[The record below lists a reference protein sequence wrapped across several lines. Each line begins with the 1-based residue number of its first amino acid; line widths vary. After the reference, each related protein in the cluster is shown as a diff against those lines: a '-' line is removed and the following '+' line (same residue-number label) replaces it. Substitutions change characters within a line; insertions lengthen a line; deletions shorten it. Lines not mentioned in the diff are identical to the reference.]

1 MDYKSKIILIAGP
14 TASGKSKIAID
25 LAKKINGEIV
35 NADSMQVYKQLKIL
49 TARPSEK
56 DQKTIKHHLFGIID
70 VRKRFST
77 GQWLKKCIKLIN
89 LIRKKNKIPIIVGGT
104 GLYFKALVDG
114 LVSIPKLKLS
124 EKNKILKLHK
134 KLGQNQFYKKLIKLD
149 PISKKFVNSN
159 DVNRSIRAYEVKK
172 LTKKS
177 LYKWF
182 RETKTFFDKNEFV
195 MTYVD
200 YPRDKLIKNIKKRID
215 RMFDLG
221 AIKEVKKFNLIKINK
236 LNSVSHVIGIKEINS
251 FLSKKAE
258 LSDIKEQILI
268 KTRQYAKRQSTWSR
282 GHMINWHKIDPKS
295 KNPFKKILK

>member
-14 TASGKSKIAID
+14 TASGKSKIAIN
-25 LAKKINGEIV
+25 LAKKINGEII

-49 TARPSEK
+49 TARPSKK
-56 DQKTIKHHLFGIID
+56 DQKKIKHHLFGVID
-70 VRKRFST
+70 VQKKFST
-77 GQWLKKCIKLIN
+77 GQWLKECIKIIN
-89 LIRKKNKIPIIVGGT
+89 LIRKRKKIPIIVGGT

-114 LVSIPKLKLS
+114 LVKIPKFKPL

-172 LTKKS
+172 FTKKS

-182 RETKTFFDKNEFV
+182 EETKTFFDKNDFV

-200 YPRDKLIKNIKKRID
+200 YPRDKLITNIKERID

-221 AIKEVKKFNLIKINK
+221 AINEVKKFNLIKINK
-236 LNSVSHVIGIKEINS
+236 LNSVNHVIGIKEINS
-251 FLSKKAE
+251 YLSKKAE
-258 LSDIKEQILI
+258 LNDIKEQILI

>member
-14 TASGKSKIAID
+14 TASGKSKIAIN
-25 LAKKINGEIV
+25 LAKKINGEII

-56 DQKTIKHHLFGIID
+56 DQKKIKHHLFGIID

-77 GQWLKKCIKLIN
+77 GQWLKKCIKIIN
-89 LIRKKNKIPIIVGGT
+89 LIRKKNKTPIIVGGT

-114 LVSIPKLKLS
+114 LVSIPKLKPS

-172 LTKKS
+172 FTKKS

-182 RETKTFFDKNEFV
+182 QETKTFFDKNEFV

-221 AIKEVKKFNLIKINK
+221 AIKEVRKFNLTKINK
-236 LNSVSHVIGIKEINS
+236 LNSVNHVIGIKEINS

-258 LSDIKEQILI
+258 LNDIKDQMLI

>member
-14 TASGKSKIAID
+14 TASGKSKIAVN

-49 TARPSEK
+49 TARPTGEDRK
-56 DQKTIKHHLFGIID
+56 NIKHYLFGIID

-77 GQWLKKCIKLIN
+77 GQWLKECTKTIN
-89 LIRKKNKIPIIVGGT
+89 LIRKRKNVPIIVGGT

-114 LVSIPKLKLS
+114 LVRIPKFKS
-124 EKNKILKLHK
+124 SDKNKILKLHN

-149 PISKKFVNSN
+149 PISKKFVNPN

-182 RETKTFFDKNEFV
+182 NETETYFDKNDFV

-200 YPRDKLIKNIKKRID
+200 YPRDKLIINIKKRID

-221 AIKEVKKFNLIKINK
+221 AIKEVRKFNLIKIKK
-236 LNSVSHVIGIKEINS
+236 LNSVNHVIGIKEINAY
-251 FLSKKAE
+251 LSKKAE

-282 GHMINWHKIDPKS
+282 GHMTNWHKIDPKS

>member
-1 MDYKSKIILIAGP
+1 M
-14 TASGKSKIAID
+14 
-25 LAKKINGEIV
+25 
-35 NADSMQVYKQLKIL
+35 
-49 TARPSEK
+49 
-56 DQKTIKHHLFGIID
+56 
-70 VRKRFST
+70 
-77 GQWLKKCIKLIN
+77 IN
-89 LIRKKNKIPIIVGGT
+89 LIRKKNKTPIIVGGT

-114 LVSIPKLKLS
+114 LVSIPKFKPS

-134 KLGQNQFYKKLIKLD
+134 KLGQKQFYKKLVKLD
-149 PISKKFVNSN
+149 PVSKKFINSN

-182 RETKTFFDKNEFV
+182 RETKTFFDKSEFV

-236 LNSVSHVIGIKEINS
+236 LNSVNHVIGIKEINS
-251 FLSKKAE
+251 YLSKKAE
-258 LSDIKEQILI
+258 LNDIKEQILI

>member
-14 TASGKSKIAID
+14 TASGKSKIAIN

-77 GQWLKKCIKLIN
+77 GQWLKKCIKIIN
-89 LIRKKNKIPIIVGGT
+89 LIRKKNKTPIIVGGT

-114 LVSIPKLKLS
+114 LVSIPKFKPS

-134 KLGQNQFYKKLIKLD
+134 KLGQKQFYKKLVKLD
-149 PISKKFVNSN
+149 PVCKKFINSN

-172 LTKKS
+172 LTKES

-182 RETKTFFDKNEFV
+182 KETKTFFDKNEFV

-236 LNSVSHVIGIKEINS
+236 LNSVNRVIGIKEINS

-258 LSDIKEQILI
+258 LNDIKEQILI

>member
-1 MDYKSKIILIAGP
+1 MDLKSKIVLIAGP
-14 TASGKSKIAID
+14 TASGKSKIAIN
-25 LAKKINGEIV
+25 LAKKIKGEIV

-49 TARPSEK
+49 TARPSDK
-56 DQKTIKHHLFGIID
+56 NKKNIKHYLFGIID

-77 GQWLKKCIKLIN
+77 GQWLKECVKIIN
-89 LIRKKNKIPIIVGGT
+89 LIRKRKKIPIIVGGT

-114 LVSIPKLKLS
+114 LVRIPKFKPS
-124 EKNKILKLHK
+124 EKNKILKLHN
-134 KLGQNQFYKKLIKLD
+134 KLGQKQFFKKLVKLD
-149 PISKKFVNSN
+149 PVSKKFVNPN
-159 DVNRSIRAYEVKK
+159 DVNRSIRAYEVKI

-182 RETKTFFDKNEFV
+182 KDTKTFFDKNDFV

-200 YPRDKLIKNIKKRID
+200 YPRDKLIINIKNRID

-236 LNSVSHVIGIKEINS
+236 LNSVNHVIGIKEINS
-251 FLSKKAE
+251 YLSKKAE

-282 GHMINWHKIDPKS
+282 GHMSDWHKIDPKS

>member
-14 TASGKSKIAID
+14 TASGKSKIAIN

-77 GQWLKKCIKLIN
+77 GQWLTECIKIIN
-89 LIRKKNKIPIIVGGT
+89 LIRKRKKNPIIVGGT

-114 LVSIPKLKLS
+114 LVKIPKFDPS
-124 EKNKILKLHK
+124 EKNKILHLHN
-134 KLGQNQFYKKLIKLD
+134 KLGQNQFYKRLLKLD
-149 PISKKFVNSN
+149 PLSKKFVNPN

-182 RETKTFFDKNEFV
+182 KDTKTFFDKNEFV

-200 YPRDKLIKNIKKRID
+200 YPRDKLITNIKKRID
-215 RMFDLG
+215 RMLDLG
-221 AIKEVKKFNLIKINK
+221 AVKEVKKFNLIKINK
-236 LNSVSHVIGIKEINS
+236 LNSVNHVIGIKEINS
-251 FLSKKAE
+251 YLSQKAE
-258 LSDIKEQILI
+258 LNDIKEQILI

-282 GHMINWHKIDPKS
+282 GHMSNWHKIDPKS

>member
-1 MDYKSKIILIAGP
+1 MDYKSKIILISGP
-14 TASGKSKIAID
+14 TASGKSKIAIN
-25 LAKKINGEIV
+25 LAKKIDGEII
-35 NADSMQVYKQLKIL
+35 NADSMQVYKQLRIL
-49 TARPSEK
+49 TARPSGE
-56 DQKTIKHHLFGIID
+56 DQKKIKHHLFGIID

-77 GQWLKKCIKLIN
+77 GQWLKECIKKIN
-89 LIRKKNKIPIIVGGT
+89 LIRKRKNVPIVVGGT

-114 LVSIPKLKLS
+114 LVRIPKFKPS
-124 EKNKILKLHK
+124 DKNKILKLHN

-149 PISKKFVNSN
+149 PISKKFINSN

-172 LTKKS
+172 LSKKS

-182 RETKTFFDKNEFV
+182 KETKTYFDKNDFV

-200 YPRDKLIKNIKKRID
+200 YPRDKLIMNIKKRID

-221 AIKEVKKFNLIKINK
+221 AIKEVRKFNLIKIK
-236 LNSVSHVIGIKEINS
+236 KSNSVNHVIGIKEINAY
-251 FLSKKAE
+251 LNKKAE

-282 GHMINWHKIDPKS
+282 GHMTNWYKIDPKS
-295 KNPFKKILK
+295 ENPFKKILK

>member
-1 MDYKSKIILIAGP
+1 MDYKSKIFLIAGP
-14 TASGKSKIAID
+14 TASGKSKIAIN

-56 DQKTIKHHLFGIID
+56 DQKKIKHHLFGIID

-77 GQWLKKCIKLIN
+77 GQWLKECIKIIN
-89 LIRKKNKIPIIVGGT
+89 LIRKKKKIPIIVGGT

-114 LVSIPKLKLS
+114 LVRIPKFKPS

-134 KLGQNQFYKKLIKLD
+134 KLGQKQFYKKLVKLD
-149 PISKKFVNSN
+149 SISKKFVNPN

-172 LTKKS
+172 FTKKS
-177 LYKWF
+177 LYRWF
-182 RETKTFFDKNEFV
+182 KETKTFFDKNEFV

-200 YPRDKLIKNIKKRID
+200 YPREKLIKNIKKRID
-215 RMFDLG
+215 RMFNLG
-221 AIKEVKKFNLIKINK
+221 AIKEVKKFNLIKIKK
-236 LNSVSHVIGIKEINS
+236 LNSVNHVIGIKEINS
-251 FLSKKAE
+251 FLSKKAK

>member
-14 TASGKSKIAID
+14 TASGKSKIAIN

-56 DQKTIKHHLFGIID
+56 DQKTIKHHLYGIID

-77 GQWLKKCIKLIN
+77 GQWLKECIKIIH
-89 LIRKKNKIPIIVGGT
+89 LIRKRKKIPIIVGGT

-114 LVSIPKLKLS
+114 LVKIPKFKPS

-182 RETKTFFDKNEFV
+182 KETKTFFDKNDFV

-200 YPRDKLIKNIKKRID
+200 YPRDTLITNIKIRID
-215 RMFDLG
+215 KMFDLG
-221 AIKEVKKFNLIKINK
+221 AINEVKKFNLIKINK
-236 LNSVSHVIGIKEINS
+236 RNSVNHVIGVKEINS
-251 FLSKKAE
+251 YLSKKAE
-258 LSDIKEQILI
+258 LNDIKEQILI

-282 GHMINWHKIDPKS
+282 GHMVNWQKIDPTS

>member
-14 TASGKSKIAID
+14 TASGKSKIAIN

-77 GQWLKKCIKLIN
+77 GQWLKKCIKIIN
-89 LIRKKNKIPIIVGGT
+89 LIRKKNKTPIIVGGT

-114 LVSIPKLKLS
+114 LVSIPKFKPS

-134 KLGQNQFYKKLIKLD
+134 KLGQKQFYKKLVKLD
-149 PISKKFVNSN
+149 PVSKKFINSN

-182 RETKTFFDKNEFV
+182 KETKTFFDKNEFV

-221 AIKEVKKFNLIKINK
+221 AIKEVKKFNLIKIKK
-236 LNSVSHVIGIKEINS
+236 LNSVNHVIGIKEINS
-251 FLSKKAE
+251 YLSKKAE
-258 LSDIKEQILI
+258 LNDIKEQILI

>member
-1 MDYKSKIILIAGP
+1 M
-14 TASGKSKIAID
+14 
-25 LAKKINGEIV
+25 
-35 NADSMQVYKQLKIL
+35 
-49 TARPSEK
+49 
-56 DQKTIKHHLFGIID
+56 HLEFRCY
-70 VRKRFST
+70 VL
-77 GQWLKKCIKLIN
+77 Q
-89 LIRKKNKIPIIVGGT
+89 
-104 GLYFKALVDG
+104 
-114 LVSIPKLKLS
+114 
-124 EKNKILKLHK
+124 H
-134 KLGQNQFYKKLIKLD
+134 FYKKLIKLD

-172 LTKKS
+172 FTKKS

-182 RETKTFFDKNEFV
+182 KETKTFFDRNEFV

-221 AIKEVKKFNLIKINK
+221 AIKEVEKFNLIKINK
-236 LNSVSHVIGIKEINS
+236 LNSVNHVIGIKEINAY
-251 FLSKKAE
+251 LSKKAE
-258 LSDIKEQILI
+258 LNDIKEQILI

>member
-14 TASGKSKIAID
+14 TASGKSKIAIN

-77 GQWLKKCIKLIN
+77 GQWLKKCIKIIN
-89 LIRKKNKIPIIVGGT
+89 LIRKKNKVPVIVGGT

-114 LVSIPKLKLS
+114 LVSIPKFKPS

-134 KLGQNQFYKKLIKLD
+134 KLGQKQFYKKLVKLD
-149 PISKKFVNSN
+149 PVSKKFINSN

-182 RETKTFFDKNEFV
+182 KETKTFFDKNEFV

-236 LNSVSHVIGIKEINS
+236 LNSVNRVIGIKEINS

-258 LSDIKEQILI
+258 LNDIKEQILI

>member
-14 TASGKSKIAID
+14 TASGKSKIAIN

-77 GQWLKKCIKLIN
+77 GQWLKKCIKIIN
-89 LIRKKNKIPIIVGGT
+89 LIRKKNKTPIIVGGT

-114 LVSIPKLKLS
+114 LVSIPKFKPS

-134 KLGQNQFYKKLIKLD
+134 KLGQKQFYKKLVKLD
-149 PISKKFVNSN
+149 PVSKKFINSN

-182 RETKTFFDKNEFV
+182 KETKTFFDKNEFV

-200 YPRDKLIKNIKKRID
+200 YPRDALIKNIKKRID

-236 LNSVSHVIGIKEINS
+236 LNSVNRVIGIKEINS

-258 LSDIKEQILI
+258 LNDIKEQILI

>member
-14 TASGKSKIAID
+14 TASGKSKIAIN

-56 DQKTIKHHLFGIID
+56 DQKKIKHHLFGIID

-77 GQWLKKCIKLIN
+77 GQWLKRCIKIIN
-89 LIRKKNKIPIIVGGT
+89 LIRKKKKIPIIVGGT

-114 LVSIPKLKLS
+114 LVSIPKFKPS

-134 KLGQNQFYKKLIKLD
+134 KLGQKQFYKKLVKLD
-149 PISKKFVNSN
+149 PVSKKFINSN

-182 RETKTFFDKNEFV
+182 KETKTFFDKNEFV

-200 YPRDKLIKNIKKRID
+200 YPRDKLIKNIEKRID

-236 LNSVSHVIGIKEINS
+236 QNSVNHVIGIKEINS
-251 FLSKKAE
+251 YLSKKAE
-258 LSDIKEQILI
+258 LKDIKEQILI

>member
-1 MDYKSKIILIAGP
+1 MDYRSKIILIGGP
-14 TASGKSKIAID
+14 TASGKSTIAVK
-25 LAKKINGEIV
+25 LAKKIKGEII

-49 TARPSEK
+49 TARPSK
-56 DQKTIKHHLFGIID
+56 VDQENVKHHLFGFID
-70 VRKRFST
+70 VRRRFST
-77 GQWLKKCIKLIN
+77 GQWLKNCVKIIN
-89 LIRKKNKIPIIVGGT
+89 LIRKRKKVPIIVGGT

-114 LVSIPKLKLS
+114 LVRIPKFKSS
-124 EKNKILKLHK
+124 EKNKIIKLHN
-134 KLGQNQFYKKLIKLD
+134 KLGQNQFYKKLVKLD

-182 RETKTFFDKNEFV
+182 KDTKTFFDKNDFV

-200 YPRDKLIKNIKKRID
+200 YPRDKLIINIKNRID

-236 LNSVSHVIGIKEINS
+236 LNSVNHVIGIKEINS
-251 FLSKKAE
+251 YLSKKAE
-258 LSDIKEQILI
+258 LNDIKEQILI

-295 KNPFKKILK
+295 KNPFKKF

>member
-1 MDYKSKIILIAGP
+1 MDLKSKIVLIAGP
-14 TASGKSKIAID
+14 TASGKSKIAIN
-25 LAKKINGEIV
+25 LAKKIKGEIV

-49 TARPSEK
+49 TARPSDK
-56 DQKTIKHHLFGIID
+56 NKKNVKHYLFGIID

-77 GQWLKKCIKLIN
+77 GQWLKECIKIIN
-89 LIRKKNKIPIIVGGT
+89 LIRKKKKIPIIVGGT

-114 LVSIPKLKLS
+114 LVRIPKFKPS
-124 EKNKILKLHK
+124 EKNKILKLHN
-134 KLGQNQFYKKLIKLD
+134 KLGQKQFFKKLVKLD
-149 PISKKFVNSN
+149 PVSKKFVNPN
-159 DVNRSIRAYEVKK
+159 DVNRSIRAYEVKI

-182 RETKTFFDKNEFV
+182 KDTKTFFDKNDFV

-200 YPRDKLIKNIKKRID
+200 YPRDKLIINIKNRID

-236 LNSVSHVIGIKEINS
+236 LNSVNHVIGIKEINS
-251 FLSKKAE
+251 YLSKKAE

-282 GHMINWHKIDPKS
+282 GHMGDWHKIDPKS

>member
-14 TASGKSKIAID
+14 TASGKSKIAIN
-25 LAKKINGEIV
+25 LAKKINGEII

-56 DQKTIKHHLFGIID
+56 DQKKIKHHLFGIVD

-77 GQWLKKCIKLIN
+77 GQWLKKCIKIIN

-114 LVSIPKLKLS
+114 LVSIPKLKPS

-134 KLGQNQFYKKLIKLD
+134 KLGQKQFYKKLVKLD
-149 PISKKFVNSN
+149 PVSKKFINSN

-182 RETKTFFDKNEFV
+182 KETKTFFDKNEFV
-195 MTYVD
+195 KTYVD

-236 LNSVSHVIGIKEINS
+236 LNSVNRVIGIKEINS

-258 LSDIKEQILI
+258 LNDIKEQILI

>member
-14 TASGKSKIAID
+14 TASGKSKIAIN

-49 TARPSEK
+49 TARPPKK

-77 GQWLKKCIKLIN
+77 GQWLTECIKIIN
-89 LIRKKNKIPIIVGGT
+89 LIRKRKKTPIIVGGT

-114 LVSIPKLKLS
+114 LVKIPKLDPS
-124 EKNKILKLHK
+124 EKNKILHLHN
-134 KLGQNQFYKKLIKLD
+134 KLGQNQFYKRLLKLD
-149 PISKKFVNSN
+149 PLSKKFVNPN

-172 LTKKS
+172 FTKKS

-182 RETKTFFDKNEFV
+182 KDTKTFFDKNEFV

-200 YPRDKLIKNIKKRID
+200 YPRDKLITNIKKRID

-221 AIKEVKKFNLIKINK
+221 AIKEVMKFNLIKINK
-236 LNSVSHVIGIKEINS
+236 SNSVNHVIGIKEINTY
-251 FLSKKAE
+251 LSQKAE
-258 LSDIKEQILI
+258 LNDIKEQILI

-282 GHMINWHKIDPKS
+282 GHMSNWHKIDPKS

>member
-1 MDYKSKIILIAGP
+1 MDLKSKIILIAGP
-14 TASGKSKIAID
+14 TASGKSKIAIN
-25 LAKKINGEIV
+25 LAKKINGEII

-56 DQKTIKHHLFGIID
+56 DQKNIKHHLFGIID

-77 GQWLKKCIKLIN
+77 GQWLKECVKIIN
-89 LIRKKNKIPIIVGGT
+89 LIRKNKKIPIVVGGT

-114 LVSIPKLKLS
+114 LVKIPKFKPS
-124 EKNKILKLHK
+124 EKNKILRLHN
-134 KLGQNQFYKKLIKLD
+134 KLGQDQFYKRLLKLD
-149 PISKKFVNSN
+149 PLSKKFVNPN

-172 LTKKS
+172 LTEKS

-182 RETKTFFDKNEFV
+182 RETKTFFDKNDFV

-200 YPRDKLIKNIKKRID
+200 YPRDKLITNIKKRID

-236 LNSVSHVIGIKEINS
+236 SNSVNHVIGIKEINS
-251 FLSKKAE
+251 YLSKKAE
-258 LSDIKEQILI
+258 LNDIKDQILI
-268 KTRQYAKRQSTWSR
+268 KTRQYAKRQNTWSR
-282 GHMINWHKIDPKS
+282 GHMSNWHKIDPKS